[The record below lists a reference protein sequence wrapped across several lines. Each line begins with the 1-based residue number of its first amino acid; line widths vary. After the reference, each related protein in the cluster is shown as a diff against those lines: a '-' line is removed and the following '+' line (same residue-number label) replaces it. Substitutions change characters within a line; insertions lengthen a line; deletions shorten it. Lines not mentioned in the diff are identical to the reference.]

1 MSSDQILICI
11 SSLDNKFLHGINNW
25 KWFFCLFCSLPD
37 IIICQLSS
45 QQNMRGLKST
55 IVSTNKL
62 MKLVHFPE
70 QPPVTTCRR
79 IPGKY
84 STLIQIFIVFVF
96 MMNFAIGDAICVGLS
111 TLAKRAGLIGFVL
124 QQLALFCKVLC
135 YCALFCTALYCF
147 ARFCT
152 ILNWVC
158 FATVPIFLGLC
169 HQRLVCTSCST

>member
-1 MSSDQILICI
+1 
-11 SSLDNKFLHGINNW
+11 
-25 KWFFCLFCSLPD
+25 
-37 IIICQLSS
+37 
-45 QQNMRGLKST
+45 MRGLKST

-169 HQRLVCTSCST
+169 HQRLVCTSCSTSTTFLGNLQKYFWRNLKSPLFSILGVRSIIGFWL

>member
-1 MSSDQILICI
+1 
-11 SSLDNKFLHGINNW
+11 
-25 KWFFCLFCSLPD
+25 
-37 IIICQLSS
+37 
-45 QQNMRGLKST
+45 MRGLKST

-124 QQLALFCKVLC
+124 QQLALFCKVLS

-169 HQRLVCTSCST
+169 HQRLVCTSCSTKTTFLGNLQKYF